1 MNTNIESINSIL
13 RALILKQREDYALET
28 LETIEQ
34 CLMNEL
40 PIEQV
45 QDYVKNARKI
55 VFKK

>member
-13 RALILKQREDYALET
+13 RALILKQREDYVLET

-34 CLMNEL
+34 CLINEL

-45 QDYVKNARKI
+45 QDYIKNARKI

>member
-13 RALILKQREDYALET
+13 RALILKQREDYVLET

-45 QDYVKNARKI
+45 QDYIKNARKI

>member
-40 PIEQV
+40 PIEEV

>member
-13 RALILKQREDYALET
+13 RALILKQREDYVLET